1 MFRKFF
7 TLIGTVGIVVG
18 GVALIMLM
26 GSMRP
31 DIEPSQ
37 PDIVPPTVFY
47 QIAQPQSVTLDV
59 SAQGEVRPRTD
70 ISLTAQVAGRVIKTS
85 DEFVNGGA
93 FKNGDLLIKIEDSDY
108 RASTAAAKARVAQAL
123 EALRREEAEA
133 ALARRDYEDLGRSED
148 ASELTLRVP
157 QLAQARANYEATQAE
172 HRAAQLNLERTEI
185 RAPFQGR
192 VRERIAGVGQYVSP
206 GAQLGRIFSTDVAEI
221 RLPLTDNDLAKLG
234 LSLAFVETKENPGP
248 PVRLSAMVAG
258 RQHEWQA
265 RIARTDGAIDP
276 ATRQISAIAVVDDPY
291 GEGADNGT
299 PLIMGL
305 FVDASIEGQPYD
317 NAFVLP
323 RSALYGRD
331 VIYVIASDDTLQQRT
346 VGVVSSD
353 RDTITIASGI
363 EPGDRIVTSP
373 LRGAGD
379 GDKVSP
385 TDPSVIKPVAI
396 EDDEPNPS
404 ESSASPVANAGGNL

>member
-26 GSMRP
+26 GSLRP

-85 DEFVNGGA
+85 DKFVNGGA
-93 FKNGDLLIKIEDSDY
+93 FEKDDLLIKIEDADY

-123 EALRREEAEA
+123 EGLRREEAEA
-133 ALARRDYEDLGRSED
+133 ALARRDYVDLGRDEV

-157 QLAQARANYEATQAE
+157 QLAQARANYEASQAE

-234 LSLAFVETKENPGP
+234 LSLAFVETEENPGP
-248 PVRLSAMVAG
+248 PVRLSAMIAG
-258 RQHEWQA
+258 QQHEWQA

-305 FVDASIEGQPYD
+305 FVNASIEGQPYE

-385 TDPSVIKPVAI
+385 TDPSVIKPVAND
-396 EDDEPNPS
+396 DDESAPS
-404 ESSASPVANAGGNL
+404 EYSATPVANAGENL